1 MTTAG
6 VHCASFYSSGIPAIK
21 KTLWLL
27 PKSFLPLPLA
37 GLEPARCY
45 PLDFESS
52 ASANSATAARSHEPK
67 IILPYIFK
75 SRKCFCLFLSK
86 KDCWLLNINPT
97 QMRTCHV
104 RFSLL
109 SPPRIPLS
117 PLLYGSQRWSPYL
130 Y

>member
-1 MTTAG
+1 MLTAKK
-6 VHCASFYSSGIPAIK
+6 SFNIPLFENGRHSNSSGMPAIK

-75 SRKCFCLFLSK
+75 SRKCFCLFLAK
-86 KDCWLLNINPT
+86 NVAVLKY
-97 QMRTCHV
+97 
-104 RFSLL
+104 
-109 SPPRIPLS
+109 SPPISNR
-117 PLLYGSQRWSPYL
+117 YANPYIFR
-130 Y
+130 